1 MPLIVA
7 ERRCRKRKGKE
18 RKKQKVKMKKR
29 WLYMMRMLNVKSDN
43 LLCIWTIWKKRKV
56 KTKAWINCVIK
67 TGKERKQNN
76 TGCKSFDEIELFND
90 VIVYKRNILI
100 LSCFKIVI
108 FT

>member
-1 MPLIVA
+1 
-7 ERRCRKRKGKE
+7 
-18 RKKQKVKMKKR
+18 MKKR